1 MSAKSPDLSNRIAAE
16 IAATGPISFARFM
29 EFALYDSA
37 EGYYASGRARIGREG
52 DFYTNI
58 SVGPLFGQLLAGQ
71 FREMWETLGSPQ
83 EFSLIEQ
90 GAHTG
95 QFAADVLAS
104 IPSEFPL
111 KYIIVEPSAALRTR
125 QETTL
130 AAVRDQ
136 VTWVENLEAI
146 PPCEGVH
153 FSNELIDAFPFH
165 LLQSEGGIWQELR
178 VDRKDEG
185 FVFQPSAPALDISAL
200 PARPDG
206 TMIELRPAVSPW
218 TESLARTLRRGYG
231 LIVDYGFPQ
240 AELWAPHRRDGTFT
254 CYQNHRKD
262 ALPLEN
268 PGEKDITAHVDFT
281 AVAEATARHS
291 FRLVGFTDQH
301 HFLVGAAESLLK
313 SLEGPPTPQSQKTL
327 RTLQA
332 LWHPENMGTRFHYL
346 AFSKGVVENKT
357 LSGFR
362 HARDAHKLLFG

>member
-1 MSAKSPDLSNRIAAE
+1 MSAKSPDLSSRIAEE
-16 IAATGPISFARFM
+16 IAASGPISFARFM
-29 EFALYDSA
+29 ERALYDPA
-37 EGYYASGRARIGREG
+37 DGYYASGRARIGREG

-58 SVGPLFGQLLAGQ
+58 SVGPLFGQLIAGQ
-71 FREMWETLGSPQ
+71 FREMWANLGSPSD
-83 EFSLIEQ
+83 FSLIEQ

-104 IPSEFPL
+104 LPSDFPL
-111 KYIIVEPSAALRTR
+111 KYIIVEPSAALRAS

-136 VTWVENLEAI
+136 VTWVKDLSSLA
-146 PPCEGVH
+146 PCEGVH

-178 VDRKDEG
+178 VASSDEG
-185 FVFQPSAPALDISAL
+185 FVFQPSTPSLDVSEL
-200 PARPDG
+200 PSRPDG
-206 TMIELRPAVSPW
+206 TLVELRPGVSSW
-218 TESLARTLRRGYG
+218 IASVSHTLRRGYL
-231 LIVDYGFPQ
+231 LIVDYGFSR

-268 PGEKDITAHVDFT
+268 PGEKDITAHVDFS
-281 AVAEATARHS
+281 AVAEAAAQHS
-291 FRLVGFTDQH
+291 FRLERFTDQH

-313 SLEGPPTPQSQKTL
+313 SLEGPPTPESQKTL

-346 AFSKGVVENKT
+346 AFSKGVAGDKT

-362 HARDAHKLLFG
+362 HARDAKKSLFG